1 MNTAMAGPAGG
12 RPPPAERASSVGRPR
27 TLVARRLRVLL
38 KADEHLVG
46 EAVRMVLESNGL
58 RVLTAGPLR
67 PPLDPAARR
76 ALAAERLQVALLI
89 GEFEDPARLDEAI
102 ALVADVPLPWLALV
116 QDPAEVRWG
125 ALADA
130 GVVGLLPTSMA
141 LDRLLVTMSRVLAG
155 HTLMSEATRVERV
168 RRWRDQLEAE
178 RHAVALVERL
188 TPRERSVAALLN
200 EGLGVSEIAELT
212 GVSPLTVRT
221 QVKTVLRKLEVTSQ
235 LAAVAAFR
243 RGTGRS

>member
-1 MNTAMAGPAGG
+1 VNTATTGPEAAGPPPG
-12 RPPPAERASSVGRPR
+12 RPQAISRPR
-27 TLVARRLRVLL
+27 TFAARRLRVLL
-38 KADEHLVG
+38 KADQHLVG

-58 RVLTAGPLR
+58 RVVTAGPLR
-67 PPLDPAARR
+67 TPLDPAARR
-76 ALAAERLQVALLI
+76 ALASERLQVALLI
-89 GEFEDPARLDEAI
+89 GEFEEPERLDEAL
-102 ALVADVPLPWLALV
+102 ALVAAVPLPWLALV
-116 QDPAEVRWG
+116 QDPAAVRWG

-130 GVVGLLPTSMA
+130 GVAGILPTSMA

-155 HTLMSEATRVERV
+155 HPMMSERARLERV
-168 RRWRDQLEAE
+168 RRWRDQLASEQ
-178 RHAVALVERL
+178 HAVALVERL

-243 RGTGRS
+243 RGTGRP

>member
-1 MNTAMAGPAGG
+1 MNTATAGRDGG
-12 RPPPAERASSVGRPR
+12 RPPPSGGPSATSRR
-27 TLVARRLRVLL
+27 TLAARRLRVLL

-46 EAVRMVLESNGL
+46 DAVRMVLESNGL
-58 RVLTAGPLR
+58 RVVSASGLR
-67 PPLDPAARR
+67 TPLDPAARR

-89 GEFEDPARLDEAI
+89 GEFEDPARLDEALL
-102 ALVADVPLPWLALV
+102 LVEAVPLPWLALV

-130 GVVGLLPTSMA
+130 GVVGILPTSMA
-141 LDRLLVTMSRVLAG
+141 VDRLLVTMSRVLAG
-155 HTLMSEATRVERV
+155 HLLMSDTARAERV

-243 RGTGRS
+243 RGTGRT

>member
-1 MNTAMAGPAGG
+1 MSTSTADGDRADPAQGVQV
-12 RPPPAERASSVGRPR
+12 PRAR
-27 TLVARRLRVLL
+27 TFAARRLRVLL

-58 RVLTAGPLR
+58 RVVTATALR
-67 PPLDPAARR
+67 PPLDPAVRR
-76 ALAAERLQVALLI
+76 SLAAERLQVALLI
-89 GEFEDPARLDEAI
+89 GEFEDPARLADASALVSAI
-102 ALVADVPLPWLALV
+102 ALPWLALV

-130 GVVGLLPTSMA
+130 GVAGILPTSMA
-141 LDRLLVTMSRVLAG
+141 VDRLLVTMSRVLAG
-155 HTLMSEATRVERV
+155 HVLMSEDARSERV
-168 RRWRDQLEAE
+168 RRWRDQLEAQ
-178 RHAVALVERL
+178 RRAVALVERL
-188 TPRERSVAALLN
+188 TPREHSVAALLN

-243 RGTGRS
+243 RGSGRT

>member
-1 MNTAMAGPAGG
+1 MNTSTADGG
-12 RPPPAERASSVGRPR
+12 RAAPAQGVSVPRPR
-27 TLVARRLRVLL
+27 TFAARRLRVLL

-46 EAVRMVLESNGL
+46 DAVRMVLESNGL
-58 RVLTAGPLR
+58 RVVSATALH

-89 GEFEDPARLDEAI
+89 GEFEDPARLEDAI
-102 ALVADVPLPWLALV
+102 ALVSAVPLPWLALV

-130 GVVGLLPTSMA
+130 GVAGILPTSMA
-141 LDRLLVTMSRVLAG
+141 IDRLLVTMSRVLAG
-155 HTLMSEATRVERV
+155 HALMSEDARSERV

-178 RHAVALVERL
+178 RRAVALVERL
-188 TPRERSVAALLN
+188 TPREHSVAALLN

-243 RGTGRS
+243 RGTGRA